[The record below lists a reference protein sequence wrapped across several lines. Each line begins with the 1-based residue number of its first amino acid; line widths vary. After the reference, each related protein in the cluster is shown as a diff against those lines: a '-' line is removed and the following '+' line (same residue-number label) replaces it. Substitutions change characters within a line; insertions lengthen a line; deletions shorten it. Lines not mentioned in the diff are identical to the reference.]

1 MQSGINMWGI
11 CQHGLHFSS
20 RNPTPEITSLID
32 VSWQPV
38 EENKTNYLDI
48 DKKLTM
54 HEHYEQEHMAFWDSV
69 YSSRNETK
77 SKL

>member
-1 MQSGINMWGI
+1 MWRSCGSDLYF
-11 CQHGLHFSS
+11 CS
-20 RNPTPEITSLID
+20 RNPTPEITSLLD
-32 VSWQPV
+32 VTWQPV

-54 HEHYEQEHMAFWDSV
+54 HEHYELERMALWDSI
-69 YSSRNETK
+69 YSLTNETK

>member
-1 MQSGINMWGI
+1 MWRI
-11 CQHGLHFSS
+11 RQNGLHFSS
-20 RNPTPEITSLID
+20 RKPTPEITSLLD

-54 HEHYEQEHMAFWDSV
+54 HEHYEQDCVALWESV
-69 YSSRNETK
+69 YSSANETK